1 MQDDV
6 AFRGGYI
13 RGLRFLLMCIL
24 AAEARCLG
32 DFYRLSYCSQERVPA
47 AHSCVFTQDCAA
59 PPRIT
64 INFIAGM

>member
-47 AHSCVFTQDCAA
+47 AH
-59 PPRIT
+59 
-64 INFIAGM
+64 